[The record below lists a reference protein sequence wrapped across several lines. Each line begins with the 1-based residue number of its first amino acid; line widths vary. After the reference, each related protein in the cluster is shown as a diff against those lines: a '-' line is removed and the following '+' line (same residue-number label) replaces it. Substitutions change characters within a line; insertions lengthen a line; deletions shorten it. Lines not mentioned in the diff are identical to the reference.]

1 MKIILSGRIPSKKN
15 SKRLIMAGSRPL
27 ILSSKDYETWHTAA
41 SYELRS
47 QVKGSAN
54 RIRYSGPHKIEIT
67 IFPPNKVKGDLSNKA
82 ESIMDL
88 LVDNGVIEDDNWF
101 EVPEMRLAFGGVDR
115 ERPRAE
121 VDITAAVIHSDHIDE
136 AA

>member
-1 MKIILSGRIPSKKN
+1 MKIVLSGRIPSKKN
-15 SKRLIMAGSRPL
+15 SKRIVMAGRRPM
-27 ILSSKDYETWHTAA
+27 IISSKDYETWHTVA

-54 RIRYSGPHKIEIT
+54 RIRLSGPKKVEIT
-67 IFPPNKVKGDLSNKA
+67 IFAPNKIKGDLSNKA

-101 EVPEMRLAFGGVDR
+101 DVPSLHLSFGGVDKAN
-115 ERPRAE
+115 PRA
-121 VDITAAVIHSDHIDE
+121 VVVIE
-136 AA
+136 ASE

>member
-1 MKIILSGRIPSKKN
+1 MKIVLSGRIPSKKN
-15 SKRLIMAGSRPL
+15 SKRIVMAGNRPM
-27 ILSSKDYETWHTAA
+27 IISSKDYETWHTVA

-54 RIRYSGPHKIEIT
+54 RIRLSGPHKIEIK

-101 EVPEMRLAFGGVDR
+101 EVPTLALIFGGVDKAN
-115 ERPRAE
+115 PRAE
-121 VDITAAVIHSDHIDE
+121 IVIERSE
-136 AA
+136 

>member
-1 MKIILSGRIPSKKN
+1 MKIVLSGRIPSKKN
-15 SKRLIMAGSRPL
+15 SKRIVMAGRRPM
-27 ILSSKDYETWHTAA
+27 IISSKDYETWHTVA

-54 RIRYSGPHKIEIT
+54 RIRLSGPKKVAIT
-67 IFPPNKVKGDLSNKA
+67 IFAPNKVKGDLSNKA

-101 EVPEMRLAFGGVDR
+101 EVPELCLTFGGVDKGN
-115 ERPRAE
+115 PRAE
-121 VDITAAVIHSDHIDE
+121 VVIRQK
-136 AA
+136 A